1 MQQTT
6 PRTLENS
13 SLILNYQKRQRES
26 PTMKSARYSRHRCGL
41 RGQQHRSA
49 SSLVFHNHVVLDLV
63 LGLVVLILLGSHTG
77 GPFNRSGNHL
87 YVAAWK
93 HCSPDEGGGIC
104 PTQNT

>member
-1 MQQTT
+1 
-6 PRTLENS
+6 
-13 SLILNYQKRQRES
+13 
-26 PTMKSARYSRHRCGL
+26 MKSARYSRHRCCR

-63 LGLVVLILLGSHTG
+63 LGLVVLILLGSSHTG
-77 GPFNRSGNHL
+77 GPFNRSGTL